1 MAMKKQHDLR
11 LFVSVL
17 LLSVFTTYGVAQ
29 EDGYNPANPPEP
41 NAWFTVRTQAD
52 GLAYTSGGGTFVQ
65 GTAIS
70 LSTSAQTEN
79 YTFSHWTKNGEW
91 FADTRQFTYQVEENA
106 VFTAVYDFTPT
117 DPNEP
122 AAYNK
127 YRLYLTTNADGGC
140 SFNCTSGTKVE
151 ADTYV
156 LLEAYPSSGYDFKG
170 WYMNGQLIAESR
182 QLYYPMPSHNV
193 ELSTRLVFN
202 PVSPGEPGG
211 TGQGDV
217 ANSKMGDAN
226 GDGEV
231 NTSDAVTIVDYYV
244 SATATERL
252 PNGDLNGDGEVNASD
267 AVLLIDKYIMG
278 E

>member
-1 MAMKKQHDLR
+1 MKNPICLR
-11 LFVSVL
+11 LFLSVL
-17 LLSVFTTYGVAQ
+17 LLCAFKATGVAQ
-29 EDGYNPANPPEP
+29 EDGFDPVNPPEP
-41 NAWFTVRTQAD
+41 NARFTVSTQAD
-52 GLAYTSGGGTFVQ
+52 GQAYTSGGGTFVQ
-65 GTAIS
+65 GTAIE
-70 LSTSAQTEN
+70 LSTSAQSED

-91 FADTRQFTYQVEENA
+91 FTDAQHFTYQVEENA
-106 VFTAVYDFTPT
+106 VFTAVYDFTPI

-170 WYMNGQLIAESR
+170 WYLNGQLIAESR
-182 QLYYPMPSHNV
+182 RFYYPMPSHNV

-244 SATATERL
+244 SATTTERL